1 MLDVSYLDA
10 LVCVFGPHAN
20 TVSLNPSAG
29 TSTHCAVSNAVKELD
44 ATHRLLHFSAFVPA
58 AQALHIASPEGPERA
73 GLDAALIASFPSYP
87 YKVPAALTWRAAASM
102 GAAST
107 LQLDIFLQIGA
118 C

>member
-1 MLDVSYLDA
+1 MLNVSYLDA

-87 YKVPAALTWRAAASM
+87 YKVPAAPDVESGCINGCCLHPAA
-102 GAAST
+102 
-107 LQLDIFLQIGA
+107 
-118 C
+118 